1 MPEFP
6 TRLLFR
12 PETAEQRFL
21 PEGPYPCGD
30 GLLSWVSIQHG
41 TGQTVGSLNLLD
53 LAAGTNRNVP
63 LPGRPGFAFPTN
75 RDGEFVI
82 GLERE
87 VGLYRIADASWTP
100 LTETLETDV
109 ENTIVNDGVAFS
121 GGLIFGCKDPNF
133 TDPKAGLYLW
143 RRSDGQ
149 TIKLRSDQVCSNGKV
164 IFGNGDIVTLLD
176 IDTPT
181 KQVVRYSLNVAA
193 GELSERKVVV
203 DLNSRDDFPD
213 DFPDGMIATPDRQS
227 VIIAFYHPEQAR
239 PVDLGT
245 ARQYSL
251 QDGSL
256 EAVWTVEKSPRVT
269 CPQLVRIDGS
279 VKLILT
285 TADEGMKPEQQA
297 RHTNAGCL
305 FIADTDFTDVPDTP
319 VFQVS
324 E

>member
-1 MPEFP
+1 MQEFP
-6 TRLLFR
+6 TRLLLR

-41 TGQTVGSLNLLD
+41 VDQTVGSLNLLD
-53 LAAGTNRNVP
+53 LTAGTNRNIA

-87 VGLYRIADASWTP
+87 VGLFRIKGAGWTP
-100 LTETLETDV
+100 LASDLEAEV
-109 ENTIVNDGVAFS
+109 AGTIVNDGVAFS
-121 GGLIFGCKDPNF
+121 GGLVFGCKDLKF
-133 TDPKAGLYLW
+133 AEKKAGLYLW

-149 TIKLRSDQVCSNGKV
+149 TIKLRDDQVCSNGKV
-164 IFGNGDIVTLLD
+164 IFGDGDIVTLLD

-181 KQVVRYSLNVAA
+181 KQVVRYSLNVAT
-193 GELSERKVVV
+193 GELSEPEIVV
-203 DLNSRDDFPD
+203 DLTSGD
-213 DFPDGMIATPDRQS
+213 DFPDGMIATPDGQS
-227 VIIAFYHPEQAR
+227 VIIAFYNPND
-239 PVDLGT
+239 VDFGA

-269 CPQLVRIDGS
+269 CPQLVRVDGS
-279 VKLILT
+279 VKLTLT
-285 TADEGMKPEQQA
+285 TADEGMTPEQQA

-305 FIADTDFTDVPDTP
+305 FIADTDFDDVPNTP
-319 VFQVS
+319 VFHVT

>member
-1 MPEFP
+1 MQEFP

-41 TGQTVGSLNLLD
+41 VDQTVGSLNLLD
-53 LAAGTNRNVP
+53 LTAGTNRNIA

-87 VGLYRIADASWTP
+87 VGLFRIKGAGWTP
-100 LTETLETDV
+100 LASDLEAEV
-109 ENTIVNDGVAFS
+109 AGTIVNDGVAFS
-121 GGLIFGCKDPNF
+121 GGLVFGCKDLKF
-133 TDPKAGLYLW
+133 AEKKAGLYLW

-149 TIKLRSDQVCSNGKV
+149 TIKLRDDQVCSNGKA
-164 IFGNGDIVTLLD
+164 IFGDGDIVTLLD

-181 KQVVRYSLNVAA
+181 KQVVRYSLNVAT
-193 GELSERKVVV
+193 GELSKPEVVV
-203 DLNSRDDFPD
+203 DLTSGD
-213 DFPDGMIATPDRQS
+213 DFPDGMIATLDGQS
-227 VIIAFYHPEQAR
+227 VIIAFYNPND
-239 PVDLGT
+239 VDFGA

-269 CPQLVRIDGS
+269 CPQLVRVDGS

-285 TADEGMKPEQQA
+285 TADEGMTPEQQA

-305 FIADTDFTDVPDTP
+305 FIADTNFDDVPNTP
-319 VFQVS
+319 VLHVS

>member
-1 MPEFP
+1 MQEFP

-41 TGQTVGSLNLLD
+41 VDQTVGSLNLLD
-53 LAAGTNRNVP
+53 LTAGTNRNIA

-87 VGLYRIADASWTP
+87 VGLFRIKGAGWTP
-100 LTETLETDV
+100 LASDLEAEV
-109 ENTIVNDGVAFS
+109 AGTIVNDGVAFS
-121 GGLIFGCKDPNF
+121 GGLVFGCKDLKF
-133 TDPKAGLYLW
+133 AEKKAGLYLW

-149 TIKLRSDQVCSNGKV
+149 TIKLRDDQVCSNGKV
-164 IFGNGDIVTLLD
+164 IFGDGDIVTLLD

-181 KQVVRYSLNVAA
+181 KQVVRYSLNVAT
-193 GELSERKVVV
+193 GELSEPEVVV
-203 DLNSRDDFPD
+203 DLTSGD
-213 DFPDGMIATPDRQS
+213 DFPDGMIATPDGQS
-227 VIIAFYHPEQAR
+227 VIIAFYNPND
-239 PVDLGT
+239 VDFGA

-269 CPQLVRIDGS
+269 CPQLVRVDGS

-285 TADEGMKPEQQA
+285 TADEGMTPEQQA

-305 FIADTDFTDVPDTP
+305 FIADTDFDDVPNTP
-319 VFQVS
+319 VFHVT

>member
-1 MPEFP
+1 MQEFS

-41 TGQTVGSLNLLD
+41 VDQTVGSLNLLD
-53 LAAGTNRNVP
+53 LAAGTNRNIA

-87 VGLYRIADASWTP
+87 IGLFRIEDSTWRP
-100 LTETLETDV
+100 LALGLENEV
-109 ENTIVNDGVAFS
+109 EGTIVNDGVAFS
-121 GGLIFGCKDPNF
+121 GGLVFGCKDLNF
-133 TDPKAGLYLW
+133 AEKKAGLYLW

-149 TIKLRSDQVCSNGKV
+149 TVKLRDDQVCSNGKV
-164 IFGNGDIVTLLD
+164 IFGDVVVVTLLD
-176 IDTPT
+176 IDTPA
-181 KQVVRYSLNVAA
+181 KQVVRYSLNIAT
-193 GELSERKVVV
+193 GELSAPEVVV
-203 DLNSRDDFPD
+203 DLTSGD
-213 DFPDGMIATPDRQS
+213 DFPDGMIAAPDGQS
-227 VIIAFYHPEQAR
+227 VIIAFYNPND
-239 PVDLGT
+239 VDFGA

-285 TADEGMKPEQQA
+285 TADEGMTPEQQA

-305 FIADTDFTDVPDTP
+305 FIADTDFDDVPDTP
-319 VFQVS
+319 VFQCP

>member
-1 MPEFP
+1 MLEFS

-21 PEGPYPCGD
+21 PEGPYPFGAS
-30 GLLSWVSIQHG
+30 GLSWVSIQHG
-41 TGQTVGSLNLLD
+41 VDQTVGSLNLLD
-53 LAAGTNRNVP
+53 LTTGTNRNVP

-82 GLERE
+82 GLEHE
-87 VGLYRIADASWTP
+87 IGLFQIDDTSWTP
-100 LTETLETDV
+100 LTETLETGV
-109 ENTIVNDGVAFS
+109 EGTIVNDGVAFG
-121 GGLIFGCKDPNF
+121 GGLVFGCKDLNF
-133 TDPKAGLYLW
+133 AEKKAGLYLW

-149 TIKLRSDQVCSNGKV
+149 TIKLRDDQVCSNGKV
-164 IFGNGDIVTLLD
+164 IIGDGDIVTLLD

-193 GELSERKVVV
+193 GELSEPEVVV
-203 DLNSRDDFPD
+203 DLTSGD
-213 DFPDGMIATPDRQS
+213 DFPDGMIATPDGQS
-227 VIIAFYHPEQAR
+227 VIVAFYNPND
-239 PVDLGT
+239 VDFGA

-251 QDGSL
+251 RDGSL

-269 CPQLVRIDGS
+269 CPQLVRIGGS

-285 TADEGMKPEQQA
+285 TADEGMTPEQQA

-305 FIADTDFTDVPDTP
+305 FIADTDFDNVPDTP
-319 VFQVS
+319 AFNV
-324 E
+324 

>member
-1 MPEFP
+1 MLEYS

-12 PETAEQRFL
+12 PKTAEQRFL

-30 GLLSWVSIQHG
+30 GRLSWVSIQHG
-41 TGQTVGSLNLLD
+41 TDQTAGSLNLLD
-53 LAAGTNRNVP
+53 LAAGTNRNIP

-87 VGLYRIADASWTP
+87 VGLFRIEDATWTP
-100 LTETLETDV
+100 LTESLETDV
-109 ENTIVNDGVAFS
+109 DNTIINDGVVFT
-121 GGLIFGCKDPNF
+121 GGLVFGCKDPEF
-133 TDPKAGLYLW
+133 TEPKAGLYLW
-143 RRSDGQ
+143 RRSDGK
-149 TIKLRSDQVCSNGKV
+149 TIKLRHDQICSNGKV
-164 IFGNGDIVTLLD
+164 VFGDGDTVTLLD

-181 KQVVRYSLNVAA
+181 KQVVHYSLNVAT
-193 GELSERKVVV
+193 GERSEPEVIV
-203 DLNSRDDFPD
+203 DLTARVDFPD
-213 DFPDGMIATPDRQS
+213 DFPDGMIATPDGQS
-227 VIIAFYHPEQAR
+227 VIIAFYHPEKTG
-239 PVDLGT
+239 PVDFGT

-251 QDGSL
+251 ADGSL

-269 CPQLVRIDGS
+269 CPQLVRLDGS

-285 TADEGMKPEQQA
+285 TADEGMTPEQQA

-305 FIADTDFTDVPDTP
+305 FIADTDFDDVPDTP
-319 VFQVS
+319 MFNVP